1 VRKGRGNRRYPSPEM
16 ALHRF
21 ARGARELGIDLTDR
35 QLDQFSRYAV
45 ELVEW
50 NRRVNLTRVVDPEA
64 IQIRHFL
71 DSLAC
76 ALPVMPDLAGRPAW
90 RCIDVGSGAGFP
102 GLPLAIAFPGIEMA
116 LLEAT
121 AKKTAF
127 LEHVVAA
134 LGLDRVT
141 VETARA
147 EELAREA
154 AHRDSY
160 HLAVA
165 RALAPLPVALELC
178 LPFVRPGGRLIL
190 PRGSDLA
197 AQVDAGRLAA
207 SGLGARLLPPRP
219 VDVAGLPENRT
230 LVVAEKIAPT
240 DQRYP
245 RRTGVAAKR
254 PLGRPKSP
262 IA

>member
-1 VRKGRGNRRYPSPEM
+1 M
-16 ALHRF
+16 QLDLLAQ
-21 ARGARELGIDLTDR
+21 GARELGIDLTDR
-35 QLDQFSRYAV
+35 QLDQFSRYAA

-50 NRRVNLTRVVDPEA
+50 NRRVNLTRVADPEA
-64 IQIRHFL
+64 VRVRHFL
-71 DSLAC
+71 DSLTC
-76 ALPVMPDLAGRPAW
+76 ARPVLADLASRPAW

-102 GLPLAIAFPGIEMA
+102 GLPLAIAFPWLEMA

-127 LEHVVAA
+127 LGHVVAV
-134 LGLDRVT
+134 LELDRVT
-141 VETARA
+141 VVTGRA
-147 EELAREA
+147 EELGRDA
-154 AHRDSY
+154 AHRDGY
-160 HLAVA
+160 DLAVA

-197 AQVDAGRLAA
+197 AQVDAGGLAA
-207 SGLGARLLPPRP
+207 SELGARLLPPRP

-230 LVVAEKIAPT
+230 LVVAEKLAPT
-240 DQRYP
+240 DRRYP
-245 RRTGVAAKR
+245 RRAGVATKR
-254 PLGRPKSP
+254 PLGRPKLP